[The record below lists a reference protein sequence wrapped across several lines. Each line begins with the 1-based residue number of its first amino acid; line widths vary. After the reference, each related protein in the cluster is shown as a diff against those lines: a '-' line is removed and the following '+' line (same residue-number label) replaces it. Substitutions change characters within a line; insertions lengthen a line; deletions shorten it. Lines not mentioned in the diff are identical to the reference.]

1 MVENW
6 YPPSVVWFTHSF
18 APAWWVFIES
28 CKLWTKE
35 PINSISHIYICMS
48 WPIQTVRYYDGC
60 WSMHLQVTSHIKLSS
75 IPMAQAD
82 SRPGRLLRCDLAY
95 FLREDKFVDLGCPNG
110 VLACGLAEMETGS
123 VWMNFTSPING
134 GYFNCHNGWHDGY
147 IYGQL
152 LIIPTIG
159 VQLWIQ
165 LLYATPETDLLLP
178 VNHSFSYWSWL
189 VIIEVNRVNMYIIY
203 IQYICICTC
212 IYIYTSTH
220 TYISLV
226 AWLWFGN
233 RSRESRVDQLW
244 LGSRAQGYFRST
256 MFLLI

>member
-1 MVENW
+1 MVEIW

-35 PINSISHIYICMS
+35 PINSISHIYIYTIYIYVCMS

-159 VQLWIQ
+159 VQSWIQ

-203 IQYICICTC
+203 NTYVYVHVY

-220 TYISLV
+220 TYIYIYIFGCLV
-226 AWLWFGN
+226 VIW
-233 RSRESRVDQLW
+233 Q
-244 LGSRAQGYFRST
+244 
-256 MFLLI
+256 